1 MCGLL
6 VFGNLISKSLLF
18 LSPLARLAL
27 KEVPFAKTVNPIV
40 ITVEAVSQRF
50 NNCRAISL

>member
-1 MCGLL
+1 MFGLL

-50 NNCRAISL
+50 NQLPSD